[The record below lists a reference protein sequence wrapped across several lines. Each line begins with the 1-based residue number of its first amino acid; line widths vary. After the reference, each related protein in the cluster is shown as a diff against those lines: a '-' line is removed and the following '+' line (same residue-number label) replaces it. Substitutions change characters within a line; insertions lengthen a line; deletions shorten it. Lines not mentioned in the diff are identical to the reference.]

1 MHFFGTIGTLLTLIG
16 VGINI
21 YLIVE
26 WFLGLT
32 YLSDR
37 PLTLFAIALIIV
49 GVQFFSFGLLGELI
63 VKNSKDKINYII
75 KEKLN

>member
-1 MHFFGTIGTLLTLIG
+1 MHFFGTIGTLFMISG
-16 VGINI
+16 VAINI
-21 YLIVE
+21 YLIIE

-32 YLSDR
+32 YLSNR
-37 PLTLFAIALIIV
+37 PLTLFAVALIIV

-63 VKNSKDKINYII
+63 VKNSKEKINYII